1 MPITRSNASDS
12 DLDSVD
18 NNSVDNSS
26 VDNSSV
32 DIDTEDSIDP
42 PASLPISSIKHYV
55 LDTNILLH
63 EPLAFLNFDEHNV
76 IIPMVVLEELD
87 NIKDRQRDVSRD
99 ARAAIRG
106 LEEALHSATPEQ
118 ITAGVPLTRVR
129 GEHHAQGHLSIF
141 PDYQLRQQDAAFSLN
156 ENDHR
161 IIQAALVLQQRCDGQ
176 VVLVTKDIN
185 MRLKA
190 KGAGVKRVEDYR
202 TDQLIDDIQLLSKGF
217 YQFAGDFWSQVTDV
231 RSEQDG
237 RDVYHY
243 IPRTLFTDASAYPN
257 EYLLDE
263 TEHFAARVESFDDL
277 HVKIQDFSRERL
289 LGQRAWGI
297 APKNIYQ
304 AMGMNALL
312 DPTIDLVIL
321 TGPAGCG
328 KTLLALATS
337 LEQVIEKGIYEKI
350 IVTRSTPEIAES
362 IGFLPGTEE
371 EKMAPWLAAIT
382 DSLEVLHKSD
392 EHMQSSLDYIMNKA
406 NIQFKSINFMRGR
419 SIQNAIVI
427 LHPGIE
433 VPNKLLLPHFYWAR
447 ALVTT
452 LLKKAALNIMTLN
465 RRSSGLLPTDFLARS
480 ASNSLTLNN
489 ITLGEAA

>member
-1 MPITRSNASDS
+1 MPLKHSTASDRDPDS
-12 DLDSVD
+12 RESTVEDSV
-18 NNSVDNSS
+18 
-26 VDNSSV
+26 
-32 DIDTEDSIDP
+32 ESIDP
-42 PASLPISSIKHYV
+42 LPAVPTSSIKHYV

-106 LEEALHSATPEQ
+106 LEEALHRATPEQ

-161 IIQAALVLQQRCDGQ
+161 IIQAALVLQQRCDGE

-217 YQFAGDFWSQVTDV
+217 YQFPGDFWNQVTDV

-243 IPRTLFTDASAYPN
+243 IPRSIFTNASAYPN

-263 TEHFAARVESFDDL
+263 TEHFAARVESYDDL
-277 HVKIQDFSRERL
+277 YVKIQDISRERL

-427 LHPGIE
+427 LDEAQNLTASQLKTIITRCGAGTKIICSGNLAQIDSYYLNPLTSG
-433 VPNKLLLPHFYWAR
+433 LTY
-447 ALVTT
+447 LVERFKNYHGSATMN
-452 LLKKAALNIMTLN
+452 LNGVV
-465 RRSSGLLPTDFLARS
+465 RSSLAQY
-480 ASNSLTLNN
+480 AEENL
-489 ITLGEAA
+489 